1 MTLDTE
7 QHVWC
12 PTCKACPGEPC
23 RVTEAGA
30 GLQRRPRWR
39 DVHAHESHRARRE
52 RGRKVR
58 IAFKPRGQ
66 NVGWRYV
73 GFVRDARGREVWAD
87 RVCGTLGARGLLRR
101 AGLLPSPDTT
111 AEETP

>member
-1 MTLDTE
+1 MIGFVFVNERHDYAHNAGWSRRVRVGETE
-7 QHVWC
+7 YVV
-12 PTCKACPGEPC
+12 G
-23 RVTEAGA
+23 V
-30 GLQRRPRWR
+30 
-39 DVHAHESHRARRE
+39 E

-58 IAFKPRGQ
+58 IAFKPCGQ

-101 AGLLPSPDTT
+101 AGLLPSPDIAT
-111 AEETP
+111 EETP